1 MNNLVL
7 RNVIEDD
14 LPIFFKHQQDSEANQ
29 MAAFTSKDPN
39 DWNSFAEHW
48 NKILTNKNITKQT
61 IIVENTVVGHVVHF
75 EQFGEPEV
83 TYWIGKE
90 YWGKGIATKALREF
104 LKQVTIRP
112 LYARAA
118 KDNTGSIK
126 VLKRCGFMISG
137 EDSGYANA
145 RDKDVEEFIL
155 TLN

>member
-1 MNNLVL
+1 MNNLML
-7 RNVIEDD
+7 RNMIEED
-14 LPIFFKHQQDSEANQ
+14 LPNFFKHQQDLEANQ
-29 MAAFTSKDPN
+29 MAAFTSKNPN

-48 NKILTNKNITKQT
+48 GKILTNKNTIKQT
-61 IIVENTVVGHVVHF
+61 IIVENTVVGHVVQF

-90 YWGKGIATKALREF
+90 YWGKGIATNALREF

-112 LYARAA
+112 LYARVA
-118 KDNTGSIK
+118 KDNAGSLQI
-126 VLKRCGFMISG
+126 LKKCGFTISG

-145 RDKDVEEFIL
+145 RGKDVEEFVL

>member
-1 MNNLVL
+1 MNNVVL

-14 LPIFFKHQQDSEANQ
+14 LPIFFKHQQDFEAIQ

-48 NKILTNKNITKQT
+48 NKILANKNIIKKT
-61 IIVENTVVGHVVHF
+61 IIAENTVVGHVVHF

-90 YWGKGIATKALREF
+90 YWGKGIATNALREF
-104 LKQVTIRP
+104 LKEVTIRP

-118 KDNTGSIK
+118 KDNTGSLK

-137 EDSGYANA
+137 EDSGYANGHG
-145 RDKDVEEFIL
+145 KDVGEFVL

>member
-1 MNNLVL
+1 MNDLVL

-48 NKILTNKNITKQT
+48 NKILTNKDIIKQT
-61 IIVENTVVGHVVHF
+61 IIVENTVVGHVSLFV
-75 EQFGEPEV
+75 QFGEPEV
-83 TYWIGKE
+83 SYWIGKE
-90 YWGKGIATKALREF
+90 YWRKGIATNALREF

-118 KDNTGSIK
+118 KDNAGSLK
-126 VLKRCGFMISG
+126 VLKRGGFTILG

-145 RDKDVEEFIL
+145 RGKDVEEFVL

>member
-1 MNNLVL
+1 MSNLVL

-39 DWNSFAEHW
+39 DWDGFVEHW
-48 NKILTNKNITKQT
+48 NKILTNRDIINQT
-61 IIVENTVVGHVVHF
+61 IIVENIVVGHVAHF

-90 YWGKGIATKALREF
+90 YWGRGIATNALREF

-118 KDNTGSIK
+118 KDNAGSLK
-126 VLKRCGFMISG
+126 VLKRCGFTISG
-137 EDSGYANA
+137 EDIGYSNA
-145 RDKDVEEFIL
+145 RGKDVEEFVL